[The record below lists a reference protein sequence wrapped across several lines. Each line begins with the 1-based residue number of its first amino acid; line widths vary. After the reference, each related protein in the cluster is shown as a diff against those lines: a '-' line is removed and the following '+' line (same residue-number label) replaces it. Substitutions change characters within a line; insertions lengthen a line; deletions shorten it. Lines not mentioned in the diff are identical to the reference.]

1 MEKLSAVMQELAG
14 KPAQYLSFSV
24 DLSGFTVSLGCGKW
38 LLGCYLLGRDGITE
52 TLINI

>member
-24 DLSGFTVSLGCGKW
+24 DLSGFYGVARLW
-38 LLGCYLLGRDGITE
+38 
-52 TLINI
+52 